1 MLKNETIIPTISIK
15 RLIVKNSIEFASFF
29 ISITVT
35 LSDIR
40 LSLGRGGPR
49 IAIVDKPTFNNCK
62 NAAIAVVTQ
71 NPFIW

>member
-1 MLKNETIIPTISIK
+1 LAQGPEEKCAFSGRMTG
-15 RLIVKNSIEFASFF
+15 FF

-62 NAAIAVVTQ
+62 NAAIAVVNQ